1 MYILHPETHLNFASL
16 SSDAFYNKE
25 SNPGS
30 HVALSCV
37 FNLFILEHIFSLF
50 MTLRKH

>member
-1 MYILHPETHLNFASL
+1 MYILHQETHLNFANL

-25 SNPGS
+25 FNLRS

-37 FNLFILEHIFSLF
+37 FILFILEHIFSLF